1 MKEKKGKTFD
11 SEKIVR
17 NGLILSTFISL
28 VIVILNFTY
37 LIYQGSY
44 NNILLIN
51 EVLTKYVNGPLLWI
65 DNAFVCVFAVIYIFM
80 SVESKQEVLLK
91 VSFSSFAILTTMP
104 VLSFIINIVA
114 FVFGIF

>member
-1 MKEKKGKTFD
+1 MKAKKEKTFD

-44 NNILLIN
+44 NNIFLIN

-65 DNAFVCVFAVIYIFM
+65 DNAFVCVLALIYIFM
-80 SVESKQEVLLK
+80 GIKSRQEVFLK
-91 VSFSSFAILTTMP
+91 VSFSFFALLTTMP

-114 FVFGIF
+114 SMFGIF